1 MSKEG
6 GSLLTP
12 QQKAAAVVISLG
24 AERASK
30 IYKYM
35 GEDDLETLTLEIAK
49 LDHITPEQT
58 EEAMDDFYKLCL
70 TQKVITEGG
79 VDYAKTVLEKAFG
92 SQQAATLLERV
103 TRNLKTRAFEFIRK
117 TDSKNLLA
125 IIQHER
131 PQTIALILSY
141 AKPEQA
147 SEIITELPKDKQVRV
162 VECIARMDS
171 ASPETIKIV
180 ENILEKKFSSVLSL
194 DFAQV
199 GGVDYIAE
207 VMNNIERSSEKYI
220 FDELSKKDIKLADEI
235 RNKMFVFEDITLL
248 DDRGIQEFLR
258 EVETQDIVYALKGA
272 TQEVSNMIFAN
283 MSSRMAET
291 VKSELEFTYNVRLKD
306 VEEAQQKIVA
316 IIRRLEEEGRLMI
329 NKGGKD
335 EIIA

>member
-117 TDSKNLLA
+117 TPN
-125 IIQHER
+125 
-131 PQTIALILSY
+131 
-141 AKPEQA
+141 
-147 SEIITELPKDKQVRV
+147 
-162 VECIARMDS
+162 
-171 ASPETIKIV
+171 
-180 ENILEKKFSSVLSL
+180 
-194 DFAQV
+194 
-199 GGVDYIAE
+199 
-207 VMNNIERSSEKYI
+207 
-220 FDELSKKDIKLADEI
+220 
-235 RNKMFVFEDITLL
+235 
-248 DDRGIQEFLR
+248 
-258 EVETQDIVYALKGA
+258 
-272 TQEVSNMIFAN
+272 
-283 MSSRMAET
+283 
-291 VKSELEFTYNVRLKD
+291 
-306 VEEAQQKIVA
+306 
-316 IIRRLEEEGRLMI
+316 
-329 NKGGKD
+329 
-335 EIIA
+335 